1 MKINVGPNTTIVGAG
16 RGAGL
21 LGGNLMID
29 GVDNVIVRN
38 LDFQDAADCFPQWDP
53 LDTAVGNWNSEYD
66 TVSLLTATHVWI
78 DHCSFSDGANPDSAQ
93 PTYFGRPYQVHDGLL
108 DVTKGS
114 DLVTLSWN
122 VFRDHDKAM
131 LIGSTNNPKDDL
143 GKLRVTVH
151 HNQFRSI
158 LQRAPRVRFGQVHVY
173 DNHYVIPRREGYEY
187 TFGVG
192 VQSQIYAE
200 NNYVSLGA
208 GVTPDLLVHDWG
220 GTAVTVRGTLVNGW
234 SPRHQVDLVAA
245 YNATHDPDLG
255 ASAGWT
261 PVLHTRID
269 PTAVVPAVV
278 ALWAGTGRIG

>member
-1 MKINVGPNTTIVGAG
+1 VGAG
-16 RGAGL
+16 VL
-21 LGGNLMID
+21 SK
-29 GVDNVIVRN
+29 VDNVIIRN

-53 LDTAVGNWNSEYD
+53 TDSAAGNWNSEYD
-66 TVSLLTATHVWI
+66 TLSLVGATHVWV

-93 PTYFGRPYQVHDGLL
+93 PVYFGRPYQVHDGLL
-108 DVTKGS
+108 DVTTGS

-151 HNQFRSI
+151 HNVFRDI

-173 DNHYVIPRREGYEY
+173 NNLYAIPRRDGYEY
-187 TFGVG
+187 TWGVG

-200 NNYVSLGA
+200 NNFFSTGR
-208 GVTPDLLVHDWG
+208 GVTPDQIVHDWG
-220 GTAVTVRGTLVNGW
+220 GTRLTARGSLLNGVG
-234 SPRHQVDLVAA
+234 PRHRIDLVGA

-255 ASAGWT
+255 SDAGWS

-269 PTAVVPAVV
+269 PAAVVPV
-278 ALWAGTGRIG
+278 ATRMWAGAGRIG